1 MGRYAALT
9 NPLTA
14 NPGTVAPR
22 NSSHYIPTSLLD
34 TVLSRNCCSVT
45 LLGEVSSPVLVHSYD
60 D

>member
-1 MGRYAALT
+1 MGRYTALT

-14 NPGTVAPR
+14 NPGTTAPR
-22 NSSHYIPTSLLD
+22 NSSHYIPTLLLD
-34 TVLSRNCCSVT
+34 TVLSRNCRSIT

>member
-1 MGRYAALT
+1 MGRYTALT

-14 NPGTVAPR
+14 NPGTTAPR
-22 NSSHYIPTSLLD
+22 NSPRYTPTFLLD
-34 TVLSRNCCSVT
+34 TVLSRNCRSIT